1 MPTVL
6 ENLKRIIRDRGLKKK
21 YVAEKAGYTQQQFSE
36 LINGKRVIRDADICK
51 LCDALEVTPND
62 LLERSE

>member
-6 ENLKRIIRDRGLKKK
+6 ENLERIIRDRGLKKK

-36 LINGKRVIRDADICK
+36 LINGKRVIRATDICK
-51 LCDALEVTPND
+51 LSDALEVTPND